1 MSNSKYYSNR
11 RTNRWGIAIYF
22 ISLPS
27 LSPSLPFI
35 YFSFLSTSVSS
46 FLHLTRSCYDPQ
58 DTLVANCWVPAISCF
73 NLSLLSSWSCRHV
86 LVLPYSLVLFC
97 AVYNLNLKFLQRGL
111 SSNFDLHI
119 STLQMIVKITQLNI
133 ILNFTYTFVVYILYS
148 WNPLYNLNNLYL
160 FIFLYFTGLWTSWSI
175 YNRTSLRKHT
185 YL

>member
-1 MSNSKYYSNR
+1 MRNSYLF
-11 RTNRWGIAIYF
+11 YF
-22 ISLPS
+22 LTLS
-27 LSPSLPFI
+27 LSFPPFHL
-35 YFSFLSTSVSS
+35 FFLSFHFSL

-58 DTLVANCWVPAISCF
+58 DTLVSNCWVPAISCF

-133 ILNFTYTFVVYILYS
+133 ILNFTYTFVLYILYS